1 MTQRV
6 QTQREVKKH
15 LFRFACRPLLL
26 SLSLSCVFVD
36 KYSCAPKVGGGG
48 NSTRQASERERET
61 AGDSFVQSLVVQNR
75 GQIVRQGGGL
85 RSRRSCCCCGGR
97 EESCCSAA
105 AASGSARHAAKRE
118 NNNQVWRSYTNQ
130 TTQ

>member
-36 KYSCAPKVGGGG
+36 KYSCAPKVGGGELHKAG
-48 NSTRQASERERET
+48 ERERER
-61 AGDSFVQSLVVQNR
+61 N
-75 GQIVRQGGGL
+75 
-85 RSRRSCCCCGGR
+85 SRRFFR
-97 EESCCSAA
+97 AKL
-105 AASGSARHAAKRE
+105 GSAKSWADRAPRGGFKVAA
-118 NNNQVWRSYTNQ
+118 
-130 TTQ
+130 